1 MAEKR
6 MFSMKICDSDAFLD
20 MPLSTQC
27 LYFHLNMRADD
38 DGFVGN
44 PRRIQKLV
52 GTSEDDLKLLIMK
65 KFLLIFENGVIVIKH
80 WKMHNTIQNDRR
92 KETSYQD
99 ELMQLTVKKD
109 KSYTFA
115 KSEEIESETI
125 CIQNA
130 SIDLGLD
137 LDLGLEIVKDVV
149 GKSRFTPP
157 TLKEVESYIKAQKY
171 DMDASRF
178 VDFYQSKGWMVGKN
192 KMKDWEAAVRNWSK
206 DKPKTKGRVELV
218 THYPTM
224 ETSDFDEDALNKALK
239 NLGGS

>member
-1 MAEKR
+1 
-6 MFSMKICDSDAFLD
+6 MKICDSDAFLD

-157 TLKEVESYIKAQKY
+157 TQKEVESYIKAQGY
-171 DMDASRF
+171 DMDANRF
-178 VDFYQSKGWMVGKN
+178 IDFYESKGWMVGKN
-192 KMKDWEAAVRNWSK
+192 KMKNWQAAVRNWSK

>member
-157 TLKEVESYIKAQKY
+157 TLKEVESYIKAQGY

-224 ETSDFDEDALNKALK
+224 ETSDYDEDALNETLK

>member
-20 MPLSTQC
+20 MPLSSQC

-137 LDLGLEIVKDVV
+137 LDLGLEIVKDIV

-157 TLKEVESYIKAQKY
+157 TLKEVESYIKAQGY

-192 KMKDWEAAVRNWSK
+192 KMKDWQAAVRNWSK
-206 DKPKTKGRVELV
+206 DKPKAKGRVELV

-224 ETSDFDEDALNKALK
+224 ETSDFDEDALNKAFK

>member
-20 MPLSTQC
+20 MPLSSQC

-115 KSEEIESETI
+115 KSEEIELETI

-137 LDLGLEIVKDVV
+137 LDLGLELVKDIV

-157 TLKEVESYIKAQKY
+157 TLNEVESYIKAQGY

-178 VDFYQSKGWMVGKN
+178 VDFYESKGWMIGKN
-192 KMKDWEAAVRNWSK
+192 KMKNWQAAVRNWSK
-206 DKPKTKGRVELV
+206 DKPKAKGRVELV

-224 ETSDFDEDALNKALK
+224 ETSDFDEDALNKAFK